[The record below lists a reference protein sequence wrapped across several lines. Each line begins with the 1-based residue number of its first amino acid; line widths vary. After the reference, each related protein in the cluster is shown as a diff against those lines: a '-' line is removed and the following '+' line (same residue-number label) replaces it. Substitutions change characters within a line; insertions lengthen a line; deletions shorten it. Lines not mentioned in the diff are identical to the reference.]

1 MEWIEALQK
10 AITYMEEHLLE
21 EINYEDVAKQVH
33 TSSYEF
39 HRAFSFV
46 TGLTANAYIRNRRL
60 SLAGKEIVETDAK
73 ITDLAMKY
81 GYDTPESFT
90 KAFTRFH
97 GIAPKKARTE
107 VCKLKLFNP
116 LTITI
121 SVKGGKNMD
130 YRIVQTKEKKFIAL
144 VREFSND
151 IINDEANHDVA
162 DFWGECNSKQ
172 MLSPIWMLREDGKR
186 DLYGLCSPTVEG
198 KDTFEYGIGII
209 IDEDPLSLIRKTWKR
224 RASESGMSI
233 RVHMWYL
240 IVWVRM
246 ATALLR
252 LGRCSIR
259 SFYLKWDTKRQKRQ
273 TMNFTSMVLDLTCS
287 VSYGF
292 QSKRSKWLMEEHQ
305 EGSKLINS
313 DKGLKNM
320 KTLNYSIN
328 WSESFSVN
336 KKY

>member
-46 TGLTANAYIRNRRL
+46 TGMTANAYIRNRRL

-81 GYDTPESFT
+81 GYETPESFT

-97 GIAPKKARTE
+97 GVAPKTARTE
-107 VCKLKLFNP
+107 ACKLTLFNP

-121 SVKGGKNMD
+121 SVKGGKSMD
-130 YRIVQTKEKKFIAL
+130 YRIVQTKKKRFIAL
-144 VREFSND
+144 VREFSNV

-186 DLYGLCSPTVEG
+186 DLYGLCSPTTEG

-209 IDEDPLSLIRKTWKR
+209 IDEDTAEFDQAELEKKGFRIWDVNSGTYVVFDCVGENGDCITKTWSMFYKEFLPQMGYE
-224 RASESGMSI
+224 ASEETDYELYFDGTRPEVFCELWI
-233 RVHMWYL
+233 P
-240 IVWVRM
+240 I
-246 ATALLR
+246 
-252 LGRCSIR
+252 
-259 SFYLKWDTKRQKRQ
+259 
-273 TMNFTSMVLDLTCS
+273 
-287 VSYGF
+287 
-292 QSKRSKWLMEEHQ
+292 
-305 EGSKLINS
+305 
-313 DKGLKNM
+313 
-320 KTLNYSIN
+320 
-328 WSESFSVN
+328 
-336 KKY
+336 KK